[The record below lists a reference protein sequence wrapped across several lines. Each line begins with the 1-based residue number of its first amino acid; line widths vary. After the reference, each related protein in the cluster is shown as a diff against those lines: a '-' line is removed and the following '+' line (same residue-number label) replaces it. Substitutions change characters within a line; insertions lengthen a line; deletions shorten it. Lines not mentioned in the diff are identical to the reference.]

1 MFQET
6 VLTGS
11 EIAAVPAGPA
21 VLVVD
26 DEPAFCTVVCEI
38 LRTYGFTAY
47 PALNARQAIALLGD
61 LTPDLILTDVMMPD
75 VDGLSMIRR
84 LRSHPELSEIPT
96 IVLSAKSEP
105 EDLHAAFEAGAD
117 ACLPKPFTAQELHDL
132 VRRFSRS

>member
-6 VLTGS
+6 VR
-11 EIAAVPAGPA
+11 AVPEMEALETGPT

-38 LRTYGFTAY
+38 LRTYGFTPY

-61 LTPDLILTDVMMPD
+61 MTPDIILTDVMMPD

-84 LRSHPELSEIPT
+84 LRSHPELSAIPT

-105 EDLHAAFEAGAD
+105 EDLNAAFEAGAD
-117 ACLPKPFTAQELHDL
+117 ACLPKPFTAQELHEL
-132 VRRFSRS
+132 VRRFS

>member
-1 MFQET
+1 MYQQTAMTAPEM
-6 VLTGS
+6 
-11 EIAAVPAGPA
+11 EAIPAGPA

-47 PALNARQAIALLGD
+47 PALNARQAITLLGE

-117 ACLPKPFTAQELHDL
+117 ACLPKPFSAQELRDL
-132 VRRFSRS
+132 VKRFS